1 MRHRHTQATLLPSPS
16 LCLVH
21 LKKASDMSFPP
32 FFPFVFND
40 AGHLPSTQARCTP
53 HGTQT
58 PTPPPLTCMQA
69 ALSLSLLPQ
78 PPPPQCLYD
87 QRHFPDPVALQLASP
102 NFATQTGGAKG
113 VLAPTISARPP
124 FAHPPPLCRLFHL
137 RGCPRCAPWFTCPAP
152 CPILSHPTR
161 HPPLHAR
168 GCRRD
173 SAPLVPSSQAMPH
186 ARGRAAHKGRGK
198 DQGDAR
204 KGKGC
209 MQGEGEGV

>member
-1 MRHRHTQATLLPSPS
+1 MAPKHPSHLPLCTCRPPFRRRCRHNHHHLNASRTSATSLTPSPY
-16 LCLVH
+16 
-21 LKKASDMSFPP
+21 
-32 FFPFVFND
+32 N
-40 AGHLPSTQARCTP
+40 
-53 HGTQT
+53 
-58 PTPPPLTCMQA
+58 
-69 ALSLSLLPQ
+69 
-78 PPPPQCLYD
+78 
-87 QRHFPDPVALQLASP
+87 PD
-102 NFATQTGGAKG
+102 FATQTGGAKG
-113 VLAPTISARPP
+113 ALAPTISVRPP

-198 DQGDAR
+198 DQG
-204 KGKGC
+204 GC
-209 MQGEGEGV
+209 TQGEGLHARGGGGCVSERGCTRTEGGTHPFRTPCAQ